1 MNKIVGVFR
10 ESCGES
16 SCKYLKVVVS
26 DKNGS
31 LNLNTDNGEIQL
43 EKGAIAIVP
52 PLVPHSFTG
61 DTKGV
66 ITLLIEQPLL
76 ALKDAITITDG
87 VADGLRSAAE
97 QAAYYFNT
105 ENGAIVLN
113 ALGELIVGFI
123 TLHGA
128 RAEKSPVVSM
138 LLGDIER
145 GAFDADYSIENVLK
159 KLPLNYDYLRKL
171 FKKET
176 GLTPHE
182 YLTSIRME
190 RAGKILLSGMS
201 NRYSALTIGQVAEAC
216 GYAEPLYFSRVFK
229 KYFGVSP
236 TEYAKNR

>member
-1 MNKIVGVFR
+1 MNKIVGVLSS
-10 ESCGES
+10 SCGENG
-16 SCKYLKVVVS
+16 CKYLKVVVT
-26 DKNGS
+26 DKDSS
-31 LNLNTDNGEIQL
+31 LSVVTQDGELAIT
-43 EKGAIAIVP
+43 KGAAAIIP
-52 PLVPHSFTG
+52 PLIPHSFKG

-76 ALKDAITITDG
+76 PLKGAVVISDG
-87 VADGLRSAAE
+87 VIDGLRSAAE
-97 QAAYYFNT
+97 QAVLYDKA

-113 ALGELIVGFI
+113 ALGELIVSYL
-123 TLHGA
+123 TLYNA
-128 RAEKSPVVSM
+128 KAEKSPVVVM
-138 LLGDIER
+138 LKEDIER
-145 GAFDADYSIENVLK
+145 GAFDADYSVEAVLK

-201 NRYSALTIGQVAEAC
+201 NRYSALTIGQIAEAC